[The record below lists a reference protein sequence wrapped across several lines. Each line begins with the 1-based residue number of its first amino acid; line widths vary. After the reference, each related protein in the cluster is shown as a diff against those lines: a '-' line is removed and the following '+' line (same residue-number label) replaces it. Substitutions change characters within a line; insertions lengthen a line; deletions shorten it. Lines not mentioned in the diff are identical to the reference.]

1 MPEVV
6 TMKFWRLLQVLLVQP
21 TSKAQGEA
29 SVVATTFFT
38 TGTGEGH
45 RSWRPLQG
53 QGSFLR

>member
-6 TMKFWRLLQVLLVQP
+6 TMKFRRLLQLLLVQP

-29 SVVATTFFT
+29 SVVATPFFT
-38 TGTGEGH
+38 TGTGGGY
-45 RSWRPLQG
+45 RSWRPSQG